1 MSNDN
6 RFRVIPAR
14 FQNVVFAFF
23 FSCLMTLVVSAITT
37 LRNLGFDDASFAKWM
52 SAFFSSWP
60 VTFPTVLVVA
70 PIVRRLSSKLVKSS
84 APDASPAASA

>member
-1 MSNDN
+1 MSNQN
-6 RFRVIPAR
+6 RLQVVPAK

-37 LRNLGFDDASFAKWM
+37 LRNLGFDDATFAKWM
-52 SAFFSSWP
+52 AAFFSSWP

-70 PIVRRLSSKLVKSS
+70 PIVRRLSSKLVK
-84 APDASPAASA
+84 PASPEQHEG